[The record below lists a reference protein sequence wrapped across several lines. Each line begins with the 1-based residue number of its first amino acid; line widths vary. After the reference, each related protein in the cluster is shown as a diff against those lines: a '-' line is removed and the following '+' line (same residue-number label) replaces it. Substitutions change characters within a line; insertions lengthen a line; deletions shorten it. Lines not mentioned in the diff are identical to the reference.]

1 VLTDWSSDS
10 APGAALTCPP
20 SPDPTVMSQRAIWTI
35 SATEACP
42 GAISNIF
49 YGEAKNSAQIF
60 VACERIDVSNTCGLT
75 GA

>member
-1 VLTDWSSDS
+1 
-10 APGAALTCPP
+10 
-20 SPDPTVMSQRAIWTI
+20 MSQRAIWTI

-42 GAISNIF
+42 GVISNIF